1 MLNYVGVAI
10 AMEGT
15 PQQRAGGGTPGRGG
29 GQPRQTPASPQV
41 AQLKA
46 MGEFFEQLTADVER
60 EGTST
65 VLLENVASN
74 YRAIITLY
82 DDFLRDRSMAELLNR
97 EFRVLGKIA
106 RHLPAGSSEK
116 VDLLASSG
124 IAGFSPEILGDLSG
138 AVAEMSRSGVSQ
150 LATPSTVIEPPVV
163 EIVPIAIYL

>member
-1 MLNYVGVAI
+1 
-10 AMEGT
+10 
-15 PQQRAGGGTPGRGG
+15 
-29 GQPRQTPASPQV
+29 
-41 AQLKA
+41 

-65 VLLENVASN
+65 ILLESEVSN

-82 DDFLRDRSMAELLNR
+82 EDFLRDRSMVELLNR

-124 IAGFSPEILGDLSG
+124 IAGFSPEILGELSG
-138 AVAEMSRSGVSQ
+138 VVTEMSHSGVSR